1 MIIELQDTII
11 EYSALFPPSEAT
23 FALHEIIHVAGQIP
37 KVGPPRVNCLF
48 MFERVNLYLKRMIKN
63 KNCPMGSIM
72 KAYSKEEFVTQK
84 IGFDLTAL
92 KSLIQTIHCMP
103 TYYNIVQR
111 ILTCFR
117 NLHVDNE
124 NVMYS
129 LPNCRVHE
137 LRGEDR
143 VFSLEIQLSNSL
155 LCALASLS
163 RTDSV
168 LDNVYCR
175 YLGYMKSKNTK
186 LRLFYNYVVNCLE
199 NEDVKFDIASE
210 AEHHLEAVE
219 DINKDLSILSKLS
232 SNMSVKIYYSALIH
246 SQLFEVPLKRGSH
259 FE

>member
-1 MIIELQDTII
+1 
-11 EYSALFPPSEAT
+11 
-23 FALHEIIHVAGQIP
+23 
-37 KVGPPRVNCLF
+37 

-72 KAYSKEEFVTQK
+72 KAYAKEEFVTQK

-103 TYYNIVQR
+103 TNYNIVQR

-143 VFSLEIQLSNSL
+143 VISLEIQLSNSL
-155 LCALASLS
+155 MCALASLS
-163 RTDSV
+163 RTDSL
-168 LDNVYCR
+168 LDNIYCR
-175 YLGYMKSKNTK
+175 YLGYMKSKSTK
-186 LRLFYNYVVNCLE
+186 LRLFKDYVVKCLE
-199 NEDVKFDIASE
+199 NDDTKLGITRE
-210 AEHHLEAVE
+210 AEFNLEAIE
-219 DINKDLSILSKLS
+219 DIEKDLSTLSKLS
-232 SNMSVKIYYSALIH
+232 SYLSVKIYYSALIH
-246 SQLFEVPLKRGSH
+246 SQLFEVPLRRGNHNIYTLNELTSLSKRTYSFMCHHDEGKSSSMILPRIYL
-259 FE
+259 